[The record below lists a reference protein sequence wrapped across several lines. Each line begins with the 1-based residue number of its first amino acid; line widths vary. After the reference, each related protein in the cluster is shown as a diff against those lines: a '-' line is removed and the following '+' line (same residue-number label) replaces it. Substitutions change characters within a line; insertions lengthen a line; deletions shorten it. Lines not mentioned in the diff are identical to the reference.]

1 MAESSWSFAKSST
14 NWRPSIQTYEPL
26 EATLPET
33 ITRDKEGPQWIGS
46 GGQRHQLQ
54 LSRSEVPLGSPCW
67 TPNKAPPF
75 TAASFGLWEP
85 AVSPGGNHADGH
97 SQWLRASSQCD
108 SNYSERQPEILL
120 VKSRRSVPVASGY
133 MACCGAPTLKRRCP
147 NRLAL

>member
-1 MAESSWSFAKSST
+1 MAESSRSFANSST

-26 EATLPET
+26 EATVPEI

-46 GGQRHQLQ
+46 EGQLQ
-54 LSRSEVPLGSPCW
+54 LSGSEVPLGSPCW

-85 AVSPGGNHADGH
+85 AVSPGGNYADGH
-97 SQWLRASSQCD
+97 SQWLRASSQCASD
-108 SNYSERQPEILL
+108 YSERQPEILL
-120 VKSRRSVPVASGY
+120 VKSLRSVPVASDY
-133 MACCGAPTLKRRCP
+133 MASHGAPALNRRCP